1 MLLFVDQVLSNGSF
15 RIRWCQWRSL
25 PDLECTYGSVVRI
38 CLADLR
44 GEARSYDTLN
54 PRTVFLD
61 SCTGIH
67 LTCFGLP
74 LDRDGMQ
81 VTTSGLASLARMPFG
96 LGVSAGDAGR
106 ARQSDPPKPLR
117 LYEFEA
123 CPFCRSPLAL
133 STCHAPCL

>member
-1 MLLFVDQVLSNGSF
+1 M
-15 RIRWCQWRSL
+15 IR
-25 PDLECTYGSVVRI
+25 
-38 CLADLR
+38 
-44 GEARSYDTLN
+44 
-54 PRTVFLD
+54 
-61 SCTGIH
+61 

-74 LDRDGMQ
+74 CVGALDRDSVQ
-81 VTTSGLASLARMPFG
+81 VTTSGLASLARIPFG

-133 STCHAPCL
+133 STCHAPRL